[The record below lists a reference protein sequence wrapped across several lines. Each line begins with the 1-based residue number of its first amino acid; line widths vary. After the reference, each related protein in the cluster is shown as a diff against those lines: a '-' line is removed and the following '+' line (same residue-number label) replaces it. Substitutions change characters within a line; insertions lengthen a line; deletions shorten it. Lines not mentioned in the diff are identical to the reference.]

1 MSDAIP
7 AIVRSLRPNYPYSI
21 IPGGIYSKDDLR
33 NDVKS
38 DQLVRAH
45 YADFDIDKAH
55 LVVSRTNTL
64 EYVSYRMR
72 DKIFWTVRKLN
83 IPKGEILISDGTHLA
98 RARCGN
104 RLSETAISQTSNEEA
119 PMNQLSLPT
128 FTMDL
133 FKSGLVPSITP
144 IDAEKRWLWEASL
157 DQPISELFPIM
168 LTTQLPNLTTPLLL
182 SAPDSWGST
191 STQPFGSV
199 ITSGIPVQKN
209 QPSAIMIPPITPM
222 GSATEVPEPKL
233 LAMFALILLGGL
245 YELRRCL
252 HTR

>member
-144 IDAEKRWLWEASL
+144 IDAEPASR
-157 DQPISELFPIM
+157 LFPMM
-168 LTTQLPNLTTPLLL
+168 LTTQLPNLTTQSLR
-182 SAPDSWGST
+182 STPDSWGAT

-199 ITSGIPVQKN
+199 ITSEIPVEKDK
-209 QPSAIMIPPITPM
+209 PSAIIVSPTVPISGTAEVSEP
-222 GSATEVPEPKL
+222 GS
-233 LAMFALILLGGL
+233 LAMFALILIGGL

-252 HTR
+252 YTR